1 MFEKSG
7 WQSAHYSSTDS
18 VTEAR
23 AQASADTL
31 VHRAKTGGK
40 LTAVAVAILVDAA
53 VENEIP
59 VSDTID
65 AILNT
70 TTGPGFNQYA
80 FKAVSEHGQ
89 MGIPG
94 PKNPR
99 KFQTF
104 LKSERVVT
112 K

>member
-7 WQSAHYSSTDS
+7 WQSAHCSSTDS

-70 TTGPGFNQYA
+70 TTGPGFNQDA
-80 FKAVSEHGQ
+80 FKALANMAKWES
-89 MGIPG
+89 
-94 PKNPR
+94 R
-99 KFQTF
+99 D
-104 LKSERVVT
+104 LKLPENFKRF
-112 K
+112 